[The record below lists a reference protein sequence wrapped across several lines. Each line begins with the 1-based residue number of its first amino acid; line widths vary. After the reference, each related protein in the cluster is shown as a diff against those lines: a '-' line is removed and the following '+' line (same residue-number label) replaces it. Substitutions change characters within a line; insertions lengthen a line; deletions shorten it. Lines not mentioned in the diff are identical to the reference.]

1 MKSRGVLDRHPDGIG
16 SIYDHRRP
24 VPGRPTKPGIKEEL
38 MHGMKRRPSSGNNSA
53 RGMMKSISSMNQG
66 GVRHVVGGYRG
77 GKMSKAMAASQTQTK
92 NRYM

>member
-1 MKSRGVLDRHPDGIG
+1 MPPEPIDPRKGRIDDPWFVFSRGKSINRNGG
-16 SIYDHRRP
+16 S
-24 VPGRPTKPGIKEEL
+24 
-38 MHGMKRRPSSGNNSA
+38 

-92 NRYM
+92 NRYI